1 MEVVML
7 VDDESG
13 PDNDEGEVA
22 PDEGDLLGEAQTMP
36 RMPIEQ
42 AREKLID
49 SEASRL
55 HTKVGRPI
63 LMRRR
68 SQIVVGRICTDE
80 PFGIV
85 MTCGSCVRLFV
96 LTTPKVDATAGPCP
110 YRLRRQ
116 SVRPWLGRLP
126 GPMRPVMRSSEG

>member
-1 MEVVML
+1 ML
-7 VDDESG
+7 ADDESG
-13 PDNDEGEVA
+13 PDNDEEEVA
-22 PDEGDLLGEAQTMP
+22 PDESDLLGEEQTMP

-42 AREKLID
+42 AR
-49 SEASRL
+49 ASRL
-55 HTKVGRPI
+55 HIKVRRAI

-85 MTCGSCVRLFV
+85 MMCGSCVRLFV

-110 YRLRRQ
+110 CRMRRQ
-116 SVRPWLGRLP
+116 SVRPLLGRLP
-126 GPMRPVMRSSEG
+126 GPMRPVRRSSEA